1 MKRWNRKIAPIFI
14 EKFVKNQKFFSYW
27 CQSREGARRTMTFSE
42 LVISLTL
49 LTFSKCFSWWCW
61 RGLLAFLCE
70 EGELT
75 SQNVK
80 VLSCFTENP
89 FYIPYIWDFHWK
101 PPGPGFEKSG
111 MSSEIFAPSLFQ
123 SYCQSLALQ
132 AQTRRGTS
140 PSRTSVLPSPLD
152 GRAPPNVQSSCL
164 LCWLLSRKSLP
175 SPLSAVA
182 VKSTGGVDLPH
193 GCQSWHRQYQQGDW
207 VAFGG
212 VIFPPAHVL
221 GFPPSVV
228 IQWQASSSR
237 KQVSYSPADSSSK
250 WWEWARSV
258 FLGPAWTHLW
268 R

>member
-27 CQSREGARRTMTFSE
+27 CQSREGVRRTMTFSE

-49 LTFSKCFSWWCW
+49 STFSKCFSWWCW

-111 MSSEIFAPSLFQ
+111 MSLEIFALSLFQ
-123 SYCQSLALQ
+123 SRCQSLALQ
-132 AQTRRGTS
+132 AQTRRGIS
-140 PSRTSVLPSPLD
+140 PSRTSVMPSPLD

-164 LCWLLSRKSLP
+164 LCWLLSRKRESPQPSL
-175 SPLSAVA
+175 SCRCEEYRRGGFATWLSELTQAVSA
-182 VKSTGGVDLPH
+182 GGLSRLWWCDLSS
-193 GCQSWHRQYQQGDW
+193 CTC
-207 VAFGG
+207 
-212 VIFPPAHVL
+212 
-221 GFPPSVV
+221 PSVP
-228 IQWQASSSR
+228 S
-237 KQVSYSPADSSSK
+237 
-250 WWEWARSV
+250 
-258 FLGPAWTHLW
+258 
-268 R
+268 